1 MNAGTLMDAELRRLR
16 SHRPE
21 VCGAVLAGTDG
32 LLIASDLPAT
42 EAAHLAALAAASFG
56 LGQRVAQAATRGEF
70 REHVVHTTDGK
81 VVIYPAG
88 RHALLTLVAGPD
100 ADPEALH
107 EAARAVARRTGGF
120 FDAHRRGYDEPQPPI
135 TPGPLAVR
143 TPLATIPTH
152 LRRSAAPGG
161 WQRPLI

>member
-1 MNAGTLMDAELRRLR
+1 MDAELSRLR
-16 SHRPE
+16 SRRPE

-56 LGQRVAQAATRGEF
+56 LGQRFAQAATRGEF
-70 REHVVHTTDGK
+70 REHVVRTTDGQ

-100 ADPEALH
+100 ADPEALR
-107 EAARAVARRTGGF
+107 EEARAVARRTGGV

-135 TPGPLAVR
+135 VTGPLAVR
-143 TPLATIPTH
+143 TPMATIPTNP
-152 LRRSAAPGG
+152 LRRHTTHDR
-161 WQRPLI
+161 WHRPLI

>member
-1 MNAGTLMDAELRRLR
+1 MDAGTLMDAELRRLR
-16 SHRPE
+16 SNRPE
-21 VCGAVLAGTDG
+21 VCGTVLAGTDG

-70 REHVVHTTDGK
+70 REHVVRTTDGQ

-88 RHALLTLVAGPD
+88 EHALLTLVAGPD

-107 EAARAVARRTGGF
+107 EEARAVARRTGGV

-135 TPGPLAVR
+135 TPGRLTVR
-143 TPLATIPTH
+143 TPMATIPTH
-152 LRRSAAPGG
+152 LRRRSAHDG
-161 WQRPLI
+161 WPRPLF